1 MKSNFR
7 VLLVNCNTMMDTLIT
22 AWISILAACLKREG
36 IDVRLFDTTF
46 YKTADKTGDEARA
59 YTLQVKKTNFKEL
72 GIVPKETDVI
82 EDFKKEV
89 ETFKPDLIGLSCIE
103 VTYKLGIEM
112 LQAVRHT
119 GIPTLVG
126 GVYATFSPHIV
137 AKEDCVDMVRV
148 GEGELALTELR
159 SDASGGKTYRYPD
172 TCRRCVRHVLP
183 PHSRQRG
190 LRRHGVRGRR

>member
-22 AWISILAACLKREG
+22 AGISILAACLKREG

-89 ETFKPDLIGLSCIE
+89 ARLRTALQIPEILRTVTVAPGLS
-103 VTYKLGIEM
+103 
-112 LQAVRHT
+112 
-119 GIPTLVG
+119 
-126 GVYATFSPHIV
+126 F
-137 AKEDCVDMVRV
+137 
-148 GEGELALTELR
+148 
-159 SDASGGKTYRYPD
+159 
-172 TCRRCVRHVLP
+172 
-183 PHSRQRG
+183 
-190 LRRHGVRGRR
+190 